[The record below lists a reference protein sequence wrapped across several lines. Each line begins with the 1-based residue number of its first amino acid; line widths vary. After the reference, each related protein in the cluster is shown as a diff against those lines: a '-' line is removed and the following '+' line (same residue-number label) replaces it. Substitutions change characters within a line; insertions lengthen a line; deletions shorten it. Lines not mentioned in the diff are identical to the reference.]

1 MCTFAVCLT
10 PLITFMCTRGDV
22 MTVWGYC
29 RVSTDL
35 QDNERQQQEVE
46 RYAAKLDLAIGA
58 WCRETVSSKKTKR
71 EIYKLI
77 DNLHVGDVIITDE
90 FSRLSRG
97 GMIELSE
104 IIGNVQKVKADLHIA
119 NGGYVIKGDG
129 PMDYGMESIVFA
141 LGLAAR
147 IERDMISHRTKTG
160 MAAKKA
166 LGYPDGKAGRP
177 EGYRKLDG
185 KREEITD
192 LLKIGVTKLKVA
204 ERYGVSRVTL
214 NRFIA

>member
-1 MCTFAVCLT
+1 M
-10 PLITFMCTRGDV
+10 IY
-22 MTVWGYC
+22 GYC

-35 QDNERQQQEVE
+35 QDNERQQQQVE
-46 RYAAKLDLAIGA
+46 KYAVKQELQIGT
-58 WCRETVSSKKTKR
+58 WCRETVSSKKNNR
-71 EIYKLI
+71 EIFNLI
-77 DNLHVGDVIITDE
+77 AMLQPGDVVIADE

-104 IIGNVQKVKADLHIA
+104 IIGKFQTAKADLHIS

-166 LGYPDGKAGRP
+166 AGYPDGKAGRP

-185 KREEITD
+185 KRAEIDD
-192 LLKIGVTKLKVA
+192 LLKIGVTKLKLA
-204 ERYGVSRVTL
+204 ERYGVTRVTL
-214 NRFIA
+214 DKFLRG